1 MKRNRIFGRLLA
13 LALTLGMALSLA
25 PSLAVPARAAG
36 EGQSPQII
44 IKSNKFVST
53 PEDDAAKINSVLKTE
68 LETRFW
74 AYQIFIGEI
83 DEEDYVANRDINS
96 LSGTAIEDTSGQ
108 KAIQWGDSIQTGKQE
123 ELLEAL
129 GKDDT
134 PASEL
139 GVTFVLMLETG
150 ERYLDKE
157 QIKDEDYPFKS
168 YTEAYYTESNW
179 QPSDDSSTEGAVGG
193 ELTTAG
199 RAALE
204 DAFNKDLETLTIGAL
219 FKAALDRNVGN
230 EIITNGAYTASMIIA
245 DFTPATGNVTLA
257 QAFYAIVFDKDASDY
272 KYLKNSGGEA
282 KGAPEGSNTDNK
294 YEGAYAVSRWI
305 SNGTDGYWG
314 IGTMNSDHTERT
326 LEDGYYMIRD
336 AYSEAYDEDK
346 NNIGKASAAYMA
358 GVYGYGTI
366 DPKAEAPSVTK
377 TIYGSGSG
385 ASRELGE
392 TITFTLE
399 GSLPENYFTAY
410 KGYPYIFE
418 DTMAPG
424 LTFGGITRVYVMVP
438 DGDGKFGYLGNRY
451 DYYLVEEAVN
461 VTGGNTGQGYR
472 LTKPDRNNNNK
483 LTISFPNLQNV
494 KGKKVV
500 PTVEDQWSTE
510 NTAVTIPVNND
521 SEVYVVYTAALNEGA
536 NITDITASN
545 TGNRNTVVLR
555 YANEPLW
562 DPEASGGSW
571 DENWEEAP
579 KGMATETVYL
589 YVFGVQLTV
598 YGKKDDGEAETP
610 TAEPNTGE
618 TEERE
623 PLAGAGFALKKSEY
637 DNASNKT
644 KDYYA
649 VLHQVKGTGSGPNT
663 PDTYYLAG
671 WVSEDDLYTYM
682 AGDTLTRTTKSWGDQ
697 LAANAAI
704 SGLTV
709 PDTGDYY
716 TAVIT
721 QSDGRVRIVGLDGNS
736 TYYLEEV
743 ITPEGWAA
751 VDDISISFTAAHNSS
766 GILTDLTATATGAD
780 YEKKNRTI
788 LSNGNFGNGYSEL
801 VALLIIEQEPADEI
815 VDTGGMGNTLF
826 YIGGGALLIGAALL
840 LIIMNVKKPEKRD
853 R

>member
-1 MKRNRIFGRLLA
+1 MKCNRIFGRLFA
-13 LALTLGMALSLA
+13 LALTLGMA
-25 PSLAVPARAAG
+25 PSLVVPARAAG

-44 IKSNKFVST
+44 IMSNKFVST
-53 PEDDAAKINSVLKTE
+53 PEDDAAKNNPGLKDE

-74 AYQIFIGEI
+74 AYQIFIGDI
-83 DEEDYVANRDINS
+83 DEENYDANQDINS
-96 LSGTAIEDTSGQ
+96 LSGIAIENTSEQ
-108 KAIQWGDSIQTGKQE
+108 TAIQWGDSIQTDKQE
-123 ELLEAL
+123 DLLKAL
-129 GKDDT
+129 GDDET
-134 PASEL
+134 KASTL
-139 GVTFVLMLETG
+139 GITFALMLETG
-150 ERYLDKE
+150 ERYLGQEKINE
-157 QIKDEDYPFKS
+157 ENYPFGNYAK
-168 YTEAYYTESNW
+168 AYYDPNNW
-179 QPSDDSSTEGAVGG
+179 QSSDDSSTTGSDR

-204 DAFNKDLETLTIGAL
+204 DAFNEDLKTLTIGQL
-219 FKAALDRNVGN
+219 FTAAYENTTIQVY
-230 EIITNGAYTASMIIA
+230 GARTASMIIA
-245 DFTPATGNVTLA
+245 DFTPASGNVALA
-257 QAFYAIVFDKDASDY
+257 QAFYAIVFAKELDTSSGEAVY
-272 KYLKNSGGEA
+272 KYLKNDSGEA
-282 KGAPEGSNTDNK
+282 NGNDSSSK
-294 YEGAYAVSRWI
+294 YEGAYAVSSWN
-305 SNGTDGYWG
+305 SEYKYWY
-314 IGTMNSDHTERT
+314 IGTMNSDHTDRT
-326 LEDGYYMIRD
+326 LPDGYYMIRD
-336 AYSEAYDEDK
+336 AYEERANAE
-346 NNIGKASAAYMA
+346 GKASAAYMA

-366 DPKAEAPSVTK
+366 DPKAEAPTVNK
-377 TIYGSGSG
+377 TIVNASANG

-392 TITFTLE
+392 TITFRLE

-424 LTFGGITRVYVMVP
+424 LTYGNIIRVYVKVP
-438 DGDGKFGYLGNRY
+438 DANGRFGYLGAKY
-451 DYYLVEEAVN
+451 DYYVVEEAVN

-472 LTKPDRNNNNK
+472 FSKEEVTSDGETRI
-483 LTISFPNLQNV
+483 TVSFPNLQNV

-500 PTVEDQWSTE
+500 DETLWTTEDTVTDP
-510 NTAVTIPVNND
+510 IPVNNR
-521 SEVYVVYTAALNEGA
+521 SEVYVVYTATLNEGA

-545 TGNRNTVVLR
+545 TGNPNTVVLR

-571 DENWEEAP
+571 DENWNDAP
-579 KGMATETVYL
+579 KGKVTDAVYL
-589 YVFGVQLTV
+589 YDFGVQLTV

-623 PLAGAGFALKKSEY
+623 PLAGAGFALKKVSDSNVQYAILHKAKTPGHNEDDSQGRAEY
-637 DNASNKT
+637 
-644 KDYYA
+644 
-649 VLHQVKGTGSGPNT
+649 
-663 PDTYYLAG
+663 TYYLAG
-671 WVSEDDLYTYM
+671 WVSEDDLYTYL

-704 SGLTV
+704 NGLTV

-716 TAVIT
+716 TAIIT
-721 QSDGRVRIVGLDGNS
+721 QSDGCVRIVGLDSNS

-766 GILTDLTATATGAD
+766 GILTGLTATATNAD
-780 YEKKNRTI
+780 VESTI
-788 LSNGNFGNGYSEL
+788 MSDGEFQGNYKDYQEL
-801 VALLIIEQEPADEI
+801 VARLIVEQEPADEI

-826 YIGGGALLIGAALL
+826 YIGGCALLIGAALL